1 MEKDLYDIAI
11 VGGGP
16 AGMTAAIY
24 AARADKKVVL
34 FEKDIIGGQ
43 MVNSPLVENYP
54 GFEKISGEELGFKMQ
69 EQVEDLGVEI
79 IFGEVVKI
87 VDNSS
92 EYIVCTKVDD
102 EVYACRAKTVIL
114 ANGVEH
120 KKLGVAG
127 EDLAN
132 YCAICDGPFY
142 KGKDVCVIGDG
153 NTAAQYAL
161 LLANYCKSVTM
172 ITLFDKFFCEKVLQD
187 RILNN
192 TYIKWVKNS
201 STKGFLT
208 ERNNERSKIT
218 AVVTDKEMIP
228 TDGVFVAIG
237 QVPNETFTDL
247 AEKDIKGYIIV
258 NEAKETSQKGIFA
271 CGDITAKKIRQI
283 ATAINDGA
291 IAATSAIEYLNNLN

>member
-1 MEKDLYDIAI
+1 MEKDLYDIVI

-34 FEKDIIGGQ
+34 FEKNIIGGQ

-92 EYIVCTKVDD
+92 EYIVCTRVDD

-120 KKLGVAG
+120 KNLVLLGKIWRIIVLFAT
-127 EDLAN
+127 DLF
-132 YCAICDGPFY
+132 IKERTF
-142 KGKDVCVIGDG
+142 
-153 NTAAQYAL
+153 AL
-161 LLANYCKSVTM
+161 LETVIPPLNM
-172 ITLFDKFFCEKVLQD
+172 RFFSQ
-187 RILNN
+187 
-192 TYIKWVKNS
+192 
-201 STKGFLT
+201 
-208 ERNNERSKIT
+208 
-218 AVVTDKEMIP
+218 
-228 TDGVFVAIG
+228 
-237 QVPNETFTDL
+237 
-247 AEKDIKGYIIV
+247 IIV
-258 NEAKETSQKGIFA
+258 
-271 CGDITAKKIRQI
+271 RV
-283 ATAINDGA
+283 
-291 IAATSAIEYLNNLN
+291 LR

>member
-11 VGGGP
+11 IGGGP

-24 AARADKKVVL
+24 AARADKKVIL
-34 FEKDIIGGQ
+34 FEKNILGGQ

-69 EQVEDLGVEI
+69 EQVENLGVEI
-79 IFGEVVKI
+79 VFEEVVKI

-92 EYIVCTKVDD
+92 EYIVCTEVDD
-102 EVYACRAKTVIL
+102 EAYAYLSKTVIL

-127 EDLAN
+127 EDLAD

-142 KGKDVCVIGDG
+142 KGKNVCVIGDG

-161 LLANYCKSVTM
+161 LLNNYCKSVTM

-187 RILNN
+187 RILND

-201 STKGFLT
+201 VTKGFLT
-208 ERNNERSKIT
+208 ERKNGKSKIT
-218 AVVTDKEMIP
+218 AVVTDKETIP

-247 AEKDIKGYIIV
+247 AEKDAKGYVIV

-271 CGDITAKKIRQI
+271 CGDITTKKVRQI
-283 ATAINDGA
+283 VTAMNDGV

>member
-1 MEKDLYDIAI
+1 MEKDLYDISI

-34 FEKDIIGGQ
+34 FEKNILGGQ

-54 GFEKISGEELGFKMQ
+54 GFEKISGEELGFRMQ

-92 EYIVCTKVDD
+92 QYIVCTKVDD

-120 KKLGVAG
+120 KKLGVVG

-208 ERNNERSKIT
+208 ERNNGKGKIT

-247 AEKDIKGYIIV
+247 AKKDTKGYIIV
-258 NEAKETSQKGIFA
+258 NEAKETSQKGISLV
-271 CGDITAKKIRQI
+271 
-283 ATAINDGA
+283 AI
-291 IAATSAIEYLNNLN
+291 